1 MLHNVSIVF
10 LVNAKKRLD
19 FLLQIVQIISVVSSL
34 FRYPLTRQGEK
45 MHMIVKDIP
54 GSTIPET
61 VTPLTREQVRS
72 MLADEAFGVVDAPSG
87 LFQVRYAQTDGSII
101 DSPVYYSFKLIEFA
115 GQERIEFIG
124 PFFHT
129 VKVFPD
135 GATFAVRP

>member
-1 MLHNVSIVF
+1 MLRIVSIVF

-34 FRYPLTRQGEK
+34 FRYPLTRQK

-61 VTPLTREQVRS
+61 VTPLTREQVKS

-87 LFQVRYAQTDGSII
+87 LFQVRYAQTAGSII

-129 VKVFPD
+129 VKVFPN